1 MKKIL
6 NQLKDFALITI
17 GSLIAAV
24 AVSVFLA
31 PHAVVSGGVSGIA
44 IVINKFTGFP
54 IGVAVLL
61 MNIPL
66 FFAGAIFLGKS
77 FGIKSLYGAFVFSI
91 FMDAV
96 STDVILTENVLMSAL
111 FGGVLLGIGFGLI
124 FLTGATTGGT
134 DILASIGNKFV
145 PAIDL
150 GKWFFIF
157 DIIIILSG
165 VVFLKNTELLLAGI
179 VALFLNSWV
188 LDYVISGFNVS
199 KMVYIISDKS
209 DEIAAEIMKNLE
221 RGVTGIKS
229 VGMYTKGERT
239 MLMCI
244 VKKFELQKLEK
255 ITESKD
261 PDAFII
267 LTQAHQVKGEGFVS
281 YPIQQ
286 KNINNKNKKR
296 KKKRG
301 L

>member
-6 NQLKDFALITI
+6 NNVKEYALITT
-17 GSLIAAV
+17 GTFLAAIAV
-24 AVSVFLA
+24 GVFLA
-31 PHAVVSGGVSGIA
+31 PHSIVSGGVSGIA
-44 IVINKFTGFP
+44 IIINKFTGFP
-54 IGVAVLL
+54 IGVAVFL
-61 MNIPL
+61 MNVPL
-66 FFAGAIFLGKS
+66 FVAGAIFLGKS
-77 FGIKSLYGAFVFSI
+77 FGIKSLYGAFIFSI

-96 STDVILTENVLMSAL
+96 STRVLLTENILMSSL

-134 DILASIGNKFV
+134 DILAAIGNKLV
-145 PAIDL
+145 PLIDL

-165 VVFLKNTELLLAGI
+165 TLFLRNTELLLSGI

-199 KMVYIISDKS
+199 KMVYVISDKS
-209 DEIAAEIMKNLE
+209 SEIATEIMKNLK

-229 VGMYTKGERT
+229 VGMYTNEERT

-244 VKKFELQKLEK
+244 VKKFELGRLEK
-255 ITESKD
+255 IVENIDTS
-261 PDAFII
+261 AFII

-281 YPIQQ
+281 YPIQ
-286 KNINNKNKKR
+286 
-296 KKKRG
+296 KKKIKKLRCR
-301 L
+301 

>member
-1 MKKIL
+1 MKLKIL
-6 NQLKDFALITI
+6 HTLKEYLFISA
-17 GSLIAAV
+17 GSLICALGI
-24 AVSVFLA
+24 SLFLA
-31 PHAVVSGGVSGIA
+31 PHAIVSGGVSGIA
-44 IVINKFTGFP
+44 IIINEFTGFP

-77 FGIKSLYGAFVFSI
+77 FGIKSLYGAFIFSL
-91 FMDAV
+91 FLDATA
-96 STDVILTENVLMSAL
+96 TDVILTQNILMSSL
-111 FGGVLLGIGFGLI
+111 FGGTLLGIGFGLI

-134 DILASIGNKFV
+134 DILAALANKII

-157 DIIIILSG
+157 DIIIISAG
-165 VVFLKNTELLLAGI
+165 TVFLRDTELLLSGV

-199 KMVYIISDKS
+199 KLVYIISDQS
-209 DEIAAEIMKNLE
+209 EQIAAEIMKTLE

-229 VGMYTKGERT
+229 VGMYTRGERT

-255 ITESKD
+255 IVESTD
-261 PDAFII
+261 PHAFII
-267 LTQAHQVKGEGFVS
+267 LTQAHQVKGEGFVR

-286 KNINNKNKKR
+286 KKKNKK
-296 KKKRG
+296 
-301 L
+301 

>member
-1 MKKIL
+1 MKKIFE
-6 NQLKDFALITI
+6 KIKEYALITVGTLI
-17 GSLIAAV
+17 SAVGISL
-24 AVSVFLA
+24 FLA

-44 IVINKFTGFP
+44 IIINRFTDFP

-66 FFAGAIFLGKS
+66 FIVGAIFLGKS
-77 FGIKSLYGAFVFSI
+77 FGIKSLYGAFIFSL
-91 FMDAV
+91 FLDAT
-96 STDVILTENVLMSAL
+96 STDVILTQNVLMSSL
-111 FGGVLLGIGFGLI
+111 FGGTLLGIGFGLI

-134 DILASIGNKFV
+134 DIVAALGNKAI

-150 GKWFFIF
+150 GKWFFIC
-157 DIIIILSG
+157 DIIIISAG
-165 VVFLKNTELLLAGI
+165 AVFLRDTELLLSGV

-199 KMVYIISDKS
+199 KLVYVISDQS
-209 DEIAAEIMKNLE
+209 QQIAAEIMKSVN

-229 VGMYTKGERT
+229 VGMYTRDERT

-255 ITESKD
+255 IVENAD
-261 PDAFII
+261 PNAFIV
-267 LTQAHQVKGEGFVS
+267 LTQAHQVKGKGFVS
-281 YPIQQ
+281 YPI
-286 KNINNKNKKR
+286 KNKNK
-296 KKKRG
+296 RG

>member
-6 NQLKDFALITI
+6 KHLKEYALITVGTSVSAI
-17 GSLIAAV
+17 

-31 PHAVVSGGVSGIA
+31 PHSIVSGGVSGIA
-44 IVINKFTGFP
+44 IIVNRFTGFP

-66 FFAGAIFLGKS
+66 FIAGAVFLGKN
-77 FGIKSLYGAFVFSI
+77 FGVKSLYGALMFSL

-96 STDVILTENVLMSAL
+96 ATDKLLTENVLMSAL
-111 FGGVLLGIGFGLI
+111 FGGVLLGLGFGLI

-134 DILASIGNKFV
+134 DILASIANRFI
-145 PAIDL
+145 PAVDL

-165 VVFLKNTELLLAGI
+165 ATFLQNTELLLAGI
-179 VALFLNSWV
+179 VTLFLNSAV

-199 KMVYIISDKS
+199 KMVYIISNKS
-209 DEIAAEIMKNLE
+209 NEIASEIMSKID

-229 VGMYTKGERT
+229 VGMYTREERT

-255 ITESKD
+255 IVEDIDDS
-261 PDAFII
+261 AFVI
-267 LTQAHQVKGEGFVS
+267 LTQAHKIRGEGFVS
-281 YPIQQ
+281 YPVQR
-286 KNINNKNKKR
+286 KKVKNKH
-296 KKKRG
+296 KKRG

>member
-6 NQLKDFALITI
+6 KQLKEYALVTL
-17 GSLIAAV
+17 GALIAAV
-24 AVSVFLA
+24 AISLFLA
-31 PHAVVSGGVSGIA
+31 PHSVVSGGVSGIA

-66 FFAGAIFLGKS
+66 FLAGAIFLGKS
-77 FGIKSLYGAFVFSI
+77 FGIKSLYGAFVFSL
-91 FMDAV
+91 FMDATTTNV
-96 STDVILTENVLMSAL
+96 YLTENVLMSAL
-111 FGGVLLGIGFGLI
+111 FGGTLLGIGFGFI

-134 DILASIGNKFV
+134 DILAALGNKIV

-157 DIIIILSG
+157 DIIIISVG
-165 VVFLKNTELLLAGI
+165 TIFMRNTELLLAGV

-199 KMVYIISDKS
+199 KMVYIISDQS
-209 DEIAAEIMKNLE
+209 DIIAAEIMKNLE

-229 VGMYTKGERT
+229 IGMYTRGERT

-255 ITESKD
+255 IVENTDSS
-261 PDAFII
+261 AFII

-286 KNINNKNKKR
+286 KKKH
-296 KKKRG
+296 KK
-301 L
+301 

>member
-6 NQLKDFALITI
+6 KHLKEYALITA
-17 GSLIAAV
+17 GTLVSAL
-24 AVSVFLA
+24 AVSLFLA

-44 IVINKFTGFP
+44 IIINRFTGFP

-66 FFAGAIFLGKS
+66 FVAGAVFLGKS
-77 FGIKSLYGAFVFSI
+77 FGIKSLYGAFVFSL
-91 FMDAV
+91 FLDATA
-96 STDVILTENVLMSAL
+96 TDVILTQNVLMSAL
-111 FGGVLLGIGFGLI
+111 FGGTLLGIGFGLI

-134 DILASIGNKFV
+134 DIIAALGNKAI

-150 GKWFFIF
+150 GKWFFIC
-157 DIIIILSG
+157 DIIIISVG
-165 VVFLKNTELLLAGI
+165 AIFMRNTELLLLGI

-199 KMVYIISDKS
+199 KMVYIISEQS
-209 DEIAAEIMKNLE
+209 QVISAEIMKSLK

-239 MLMCI
+239 MLMCV
-244 VKKFELQKLEK
+244 VKNFEIQKLEK
-255 ITESKD
+255 IVESAD
-261 PDAFII
+261 PNAFVI
-267 LTQAHQVKGEGFVS
+267 LTQAHKIKGEGFVN

-286 KNINNKNKKR
+286 KKNKK
-296 KKKRG
+296 
-301 L
+301 

>member
-6 NQLKDFALITI
+6 NNVKEYALITA
-17 GSLIAAV
+17 GTLLAAIAV
-24 AVSVFLA
+24 GVFLA
-31 PHAVVSGGVSGIA
+31 PHSVVSGGVSGIA
-44 IVINKFTGFP
+44 IIINKFTGFP
-54 IGVAVLL
+54 IGVAVFL
-61 MNIPL
+61 MNVPL
-66 FFAGAIFLGKS
+66 FVAGAIFLGKS
-77 FGIKSLYGAFVFSI
+77 FGVKSLYGAFIFSI

-96 STDVILTENVLMSAL
+96 STRVLLTENILMSSL
-111 FGGVLLGIGFGLI
+111 FGGVLLGVGFGLI

-134 DILASIGNKFV
+134 DILAAIGNKIV

-165 VVFLKNTELLLAGI
+165 TVFLRNTELLLSGI

-199 KMVYIISDKS
+199 KMVYVISSKS
-209 DEIAAEIMKNLE
+209 QEIAVEIMKNLK

-229 VGMYTKGERT
+229 LGMYTRDERT

-255 ITESKD
+255 IVENAD
-261 PDAFII
+261 PGAFII
-267 LTQAHQVKGEGFVS
+267 LTQAHQVKGEGFVN
-281 YPIQQ
+281 YPIQN
-286 KNINNKNKKR
+286 KKLKNKH
-296 KKKRG
+296 KKRR

>member
-1 MKKIL
+1 MKLKIL
-6 NQLKDFALITI
+6 QNLKEYALITI
-17 GSLIAAV
+17 GSLIASLAI
-24 AVSVFLA
+24 SLFLA

-44 IVINKFTGFP
+44 IVINRLTGFP

-77 FGIKSLYGAFVFSI
+77 FGIKSLYGAFVFSL
-91 FMDAV
+91 FLDATT
-96 STDVILTENVLMSAL
+96 TDIILTQDILMSSL
-111 FGGVLLGIGFGLI
+111 FGGTLLGIGFGFI

-134 DILASIGNKFV
+134 DILASLGNKAV

-157 DIIIILSG
+157 DIIIISAG
-165 VVFLKNTELLLAGI
+165 AIFLRDTELLLSGI

-199 KMVYIISDKS
+199 KLVYVISDQS
-209 DEIAAEIMKNLE
+209 EQIAAEIMHVIE

-239 MLMCI
+239 MLLCI
-244 VKKFELQKLEK
+244 VKNFELQKLEK
-255 ITESKD
+255 IVENTD
-261 PDAFII
+261 PNAFVI
-267 LTQAHQVKGEGFVS
+267 LTQAHQVKGEGFVN
-281 YPIQQ
+281 YPIKQ
-286 KNINNKNKKR
+286 KNKNKN
-296 KKKRG
+296 KRG

>member
-6 NQLKDFALITI
+6 KHIKEYALITA
-17 GSLIAAV
+17 GTFVSAV

-31 PHAVVSGGVSGIA
+31 PHSVVSGGVSGIA
-44 IVINKFTGFP
+44 IIINRFTGFP

-66 FFAGAIFLGKS
+66 FIAGAVFLGKS
-77 FGIKSLYGAFVFSI
+77 FGVKSLYGAFMFSL
-91 FMDAV
+91 FMDA
-96 STDVILTENVLMSAL
+96 TATELLLTENVLMSAL
-111 FGGVLLGIGFGLI
+111 FGGVLLGLGFGFI

-134 DILASIGNKFV
+134 DILASIANRIV
-145 PAIDL
+145 PVIDL

-165 VVFLKNTELLLAGI
+165 AVFLRNTELLLAGI
-179 VALFLNSWV
+179 VTLFLNSWV

-199 KMVYIISDKS
+199 KVVYVISDKS
-209 DEIAAEIMKNLE
+209 SEIATEIMKKLD

-229 VGMYTKGERT
+229 VGMYTEEQRT

-244 VKKFELQKLEK
+244 VKRYELQRLEK
-255 ITESKD
+255 IVEEKD
-261 PDAFII
+261 SDAFVI
-267 LTQAHQVKGEGFVS
+267 LTQAHQVKGEGFVN
-281 YPIQQ
+281 YPIQ
-286 KNINNKNKKR
+286 KKKVKNKH
-296 KKKRG
+296 KKRG

>member
-6 NQLKDFALITI
+6 NNVKEYALITT
-17 GSLIAAV
+17 GTFLAAIAV
-24 AVSVFLA
+24 GVFLA
-31 PHAVVSGGVSGIA
+31 PHSIVSGGVSGIA
-44 IVINKFTGFP
+44 IIINKFTGFP
-54 IGVAVLL
+54 IGVAVFL
-61 MNIPL
+61 MNVPL
-66 FFAGAIFLGKS
+66 FVAGAIFLGKS
-77 FGIKSLYGAFVFSI
+77 FGIKSLYGAFIFSI

-96 STDVILTENVLMSAL
+96 STRVLLTENILMSSL

-134 DILASIGNKFV
+134 DILAAIGNKLV
-145 PAIDL
+145 PLIDL

-165 VVFLKNTELLLAGI
+165 TLFLRNTELLLSGI

-199 KMVYIISDKS
+199 KMVYVISDKS
-209 DEIAAEIMKNLE
+209 SEIATEIMKNLK

-229 VGMYTKGERT
+229 VGMYTNEERT

-244 VKKFELQKLEK
+244 VKKFELGRLEK
-255 ITESKD
+255 IVENIDTS
-261 PDAFII
+261 AFII

-281 YPIQQ
+281 YPIQ
-286 KNINNKNKKR
+286 KKKIKNKH
-296 KKKRG
+296 KKRR

>member
-6 NQLKDFALITI
+6 NNVKEYALLTA
-17 GSLIAAV
+17 GALLAAV
-24 AVSVFLA
+24 AVGVFLA
-31 PHAVVSGGVSGIA
+31 PHSVVSGGVSGIA
-44 IVINKFTGFP
+44 IIINKFTGFP
-54 IGVAVLL
+54 IGVAVFL
-61 MNIPL
+61 MNVPL
-66 FFAGAIFLGKS
+66 FVAGALVLGKG
-77 FGIKSLYGAFVFSI
+77 FGVKSLYGAFVFSI

-96 STDVILTENVLMSAL
+96 STRVLLTENILMSSL

-134 DILASIGNKFV
+134 DILAAIGNKLI

-150 GKWFFIF
+150 GKWFFIL

-165 VVFLKNTELLLAGI
+165 AVFLKDTELLLSGV

-199 KMVYIISDKS
+199 KMVYVISERS
-209 DEIAAEIMKNLE
+209 EQISAEIMKNLK

-229 VGMYTKGERT
+229 VGMYTGEERT

-255 ITESKD
+255 IVEDAD
-261 PDAFII
+261 PDAFVI
-267 LTQAHQVKGEGFVS
+267 LTQAHKIRGEGFVN
-281 YPIQQ
+281 YPIQ
-286 KNINNKNKKR
+286 KKKIKNKH
-296 KKKRG
+296 KKRG

>member
-6 NQLKDFALITI
+6 KQLKEYAFITI
-17 GSLIAAV
+17 GSFIAAV
-24 AVSVFLA
+24 AISLFLA

-44 IVINKFTGFP
+44 IIINKFTGFP
-54 IGVAVLL
+54 IGAAVLL

-66 FFAGAIFLGKS
+66 FVAGAIFLGKS
-77 FGIKSLYGAFVFSI
+77 FGIKSLYGAFVFSL
-91 FMDAV
+91 FLDATA
-96 STDVILTENVLMSAL
+96 TDVLLTENVLMSAL
-111 FGGVLLGIGFGLI
+111 FGGTLIGVGFGFI

-134 DILASIGNKFV
+134 DILASIGNKLV

-157 DIIIILSG
+157 DIIIISAG
-165 VVFLKNTELLLAGI
+165 AVFIKNTELLLSGI

-199 KMVYIISDKS
+199 KMVHIISDRS
-209 DEIAAEIMKNLE
+209 EQIAAEIMKNLE

-244 VKKFELQKLEK
+244 VKRFELQKLEK
-255 ITESKD
+255 IVEDIDSN
-261 PDAFII
+261 AFVI

-281 YPIQQ
+281 YPIQP
-286 KNINNKNKKR
+286 KKKNKK
-296 KKKRG
+296 
-301 L
+301 

>member
-6 NQLKDFALITI
+6 NNLKEYALLTA
-17 GSLIAAV
+17 GTFLASIAV
-24 AVSVFLA
+24 GVFLA
-31 PHAVVSGGVSGIA
+31 PHSVVSGGVSGIA
-44 IVINKFTGFP
+44 IIINKFTGFP
-54 IGVAVLL
+54 IGVAVFL
-61 MNIPL
+61 MNVPL
-66 FFAGAIFLGKS
+66 FVAGALVLGKS
-77 FGIKSLYGAFVFSI
+77 FGVKSLYGAFIFSV

-96 STDVILTENVLMSAL
+96 STRVLLTENVLMSSL

-134 DILASIGNKFV
+134 DILAAIGNKLV

-165 VVFLKNTELLLAGI
+165 TVFLRNTELLLSGI

-199 KMVYIISDKS
+199 KMVYVISDRNE
-209 DEIAAEIMKNLE
+209 EISTAIIKNLK

-229 VGMYTKGERT
+229 IGMYTGDERT

-255 ITESKD
+255 IVEDTD
-261 PDAFII
+261 PCAFII
-267 LTQAHQVKGEGFVS
+267 LTQAHQVKGEGFVN
-281 YPIQQ
+281 YPIQ
-286 KNINNKNKKR
+286 KKKIKNKH
-296 KKKRG
+296 KKRR

>member
-6 NQLKDFALITI
+6 KQLKEYAIITL
-17 GSLIAAV
+17 GSVIAAV
-24 AVSVFLA
+24 AISLFLA

-54 IGVAVLL
+54 IGVAVFL

-66 FFAGAIFLGKS
+66 FLAGAIFLGKS
-77 FGIKSLYGAFVFSI
+77 FGIKSLYGAFVFSL
-91 FMDAV
+91 FMDATA
-96 STDVILTENVLMSAL
+96 TDVLLTENVLMSAL
-111 FGGVLLGIGFGLI
+111 FGGTLLGIGFGFI

-134 DILASIGNKFV
+134 DILAALGNKLV

-157 DIIIILSG
+157 DIIIISAG
-165 VVFLKNTELLLAGI
+165 TVFMQSTELLLAGV

-209 DEIAAEIMKNLE
+209 DIIAAEIMKNLE

-229 VGMYTKGERT
+229 IGMYTRGERT

-244 VKKFELQKLEK
+244 VKKFELQKLER
-255 ITESKD
+255 IVESID
-261 PDAFII
+261 RSAFII

-281 YPIQQ
+281 YPVPQ
-286 KNINNKNKKR
+286 
-296 KKKRG
+296 KKKQKK
-301 L
+301 

>member
-6 NQLKDFALITI
+6 KQLKEYALITL
-17 GSLIAAV
+17 GSLIAAI
-24 AVSVFLA
+24 AISLFLA

-54 IGVAVLL
+54 IGVSVLL

-66 FFAGAIFLGKS
+66 FLAGAIFLGKS
-77 FGIKSLYGAFVFSI
+77 FGIKSLYGAFVFSL
-91 FMDAV
+91 FMDATA
-96 STDVILTENVLMSAL
+96 TDILLTENVLMSAL
-111 FGGVLLGIGFGLI
+111 FGGTLLGIGFGFI

-134 DILASIGNKFV
+134 DILAALGNKIV

-157 DIIIILSG
+157 DIIIISVG
-165 VVFLKNTELLLAGI
+165 TIFMRDTELLLAGV

-199 KMVYIISDKS
+199 KMVYIISDRS
-209 DEIAAEIMKNLE
+209 DIIAAEIMKNLE

-229 VGMYTKGERT
+229 IGMYTRGERT

-244 VKKFELQKLEK
+244 VKKFELQRLEK
-255 ITESKD
+255 IVENIDHS
-261 PDAFII
+261 AFII
-267 LTQAHQVKGEGFVS
+267 LTQAHKIQGEGFVS

-286 KNINNKNKKR
+286 KKKH
-296 KKKRG
+296 KK
-301 L
+301 

>member
-1 MKKIL
+1 MKKIFE
-6 NQLKDFALITI
+6 KIKEYALITVGTLI
-17 GSLIAAV
+17 SAVGISL
-24 AVSVFLA
+24 FLA

-44 IVINKFTGFP
+44 IIINRFTGFP
-54 IGVAVLL
+54 IGVAVLF

-66 FFAGAIFLGKS
+66 FIVGAIFLGKS
-77 FGIKSLYGAFVFSI
+77 FGIKSLYGAFIFSL
-91 FMDAV
+91 FLDAT
-96 STDVILTENVLMSAL
+96 STDVILTQNVLMSSL
-111 FGGVLLGIGFGLI
+111 FGGTLLGIGFGLI

-134 DILASIGNKFV
+134 DIVAALGNKII

-150 GKWFFIF
+150 GKWFFIC
-157 DIIIILSG
+157 DIIIISAG
-165 VVFLKNTELLLAGI
+165 TIFMRNTELLLSGI

-199 KMVYIISDKS
+199 KMVYIISEQS
-209 DEIAAEIMKNLE
+209 EQIAAEIMKTLE

-255 ITESKD
+255 IVESAD
-261 PDAFII
+261 PNAFVI
-267 LTQAHQVKGEGFVS
+267 LTQAHKIKGEGFIN

-286 KNINNKNKKR
+286 KKKNKK
-296 KKKRG
+296 
-301 L
+301 